1 MLDLIQLVIV
11 DYVNLYTIKL
21 YNEFFI
27 FWDKKDKEKF
37 SEIYGNIIRVVKPSS
52 SINTVI
58 RQRDDRSFF

>member
-1 MLDLIQLVIV
+1 MLDLTCHCRLCKF
-11 DYVNLYTIKL
+11 TIKL

-27 FWDKKDKEKF
+27 FWEKKDKEKF
-37 SEIYGNIIRVVKPSS
+37 SKIYGNIIRVVKPSS

>member
-37 SEIYGNIIRVVKPSS
+37 FEIYGNIIRVVKPSS

-58 RQRDDRSFF
+58 RQRDDQSFF